1 MRQGSRSKR
10 HVPCKENP
18 TCGLS
23 RATTAA
29 AFRCDFEAI
38 SARQSYIMR
47 LVKRGQ
53 LVALLLS
60 PALVD
65 AGVVYDVAVRPLD
78 QTNLALTTPG
88 STSPA
93 PLVTQYFVEDGK
105 VRAGGP
111 NVKVAYVFKDRTM
124 YVIDNPA
131 RSVHVLRHATLS
143 QVVGHYTETVKQL
156 EDAAANAPPER
167 RAEAQQ
173 KAADMKAVS
182 ERLRQP
188 VAREYRVTVRFESVD
203 GHACR
208 VWEERE
214 GDAKRLELC
223 VAPVASVP
231 GGAEIMSGMKT
242 LSQFRQGSN
251 FAFGVEFGLS
261 EWWPDIARLGGVPLL
276 IREYKYD
283 SVVSE
288 VMLTA
293 MRPGVSSGSLLDM
306 PDGYQVQEGPDYA
319 QWYLR

>member
-1 MRQGSRSKR
+1 
-10 HVPCKENP
+10 V
-18 TCGLS
+18 
-23 RATTAA
+23 A
-29 AFRCDFEAI
+29 
-38 SARQSYIMR
+38 R
-47 LVKRGQ
+47 LVVRQ
-53 LVALLLS
+53 LAALLLS
-60 PALVD
+60 PVLVN
-65 AGVVYDVAVRPLD
+65 AGVLYDVAVRPVD
-78 QTNLALTTPG
+78 QTNMALVTPG
-88 STSPA
+88 APAPA

-111 NVKVAYVFKDRTM
+111 NAKVAYVFKDRTM

-143 QVVGHYTETVKQL
+143 QVAGHYADTVKQL
-156 EDAAANAPPER
+156 EDAAANAPPDK
-167 RAEAQQ
+167 RAEAEQ

-182 ERLRQP
+182 DRLRQP
-188 VAREYRVTVRFESVD
+188 VLREFRVTVRFESVD
-203 GHACR
+203 GRACR

-214 GDAKRLELC
+214 GGAKHLELC
-223 VAPVASVP
+223 VAPVAAVA

-261 EWWPDIARLGGVPLL
+261 EWWADIARLGGVPLL
-276 IREYKYD
+276 VREYKYD

-288 VMLTA
+288 VMLTE
-293 MRPGVSSGSLLDM
+293 MRQGVPSASLLDM